1 MKLTQYAIENRTT
14 TLVLTVVVLFGGVRS
29 YQGLSRLEDP
39 AFTIKDAKVI
49 TPYPGASAEEV
60 EEEVTDKL
68 ELAVQ
73 KLGQLDRVT
82 SESMRGMSVLTPT
95 IKDKYD
101 KETLPQVWDELRRKV
116 GDAQSDLPPGAG
128 PSLVNDDFGDVFG
141 VFLAITGEGYSFAEI
156 KEHAKLLRRELLLVD
171 DVAKIDFFGDQ
182 QEVIYVEFNRDRMS
196 QLGIP
201 PEAILNELTQRNLV
215 ADGGRVKVDT
225 DFITVWPTGTFD
237 SVEDIGS
244 LLIRGTTS
252 SQQIYLRDIAAVRRG
267 YQDPPSILLRYD
279 GKPAI
284 GLGIST
290 VAGGNVVTMG
300 EAVQQRMDELLPQT
314 PIGMEVGVISF
325 QSDAVTAA
333 IKGFIVSLLEAV
345 SIVILVLLFFMGVRS
360 GLLIGFV
367 LMLTIA
373 GTLIMMDLQGIALQ
387 RISLG
392 ALIIALGMLVDN
404 AIVIVDGMLIRIQK
418 GVDRVTAATEVVAQ
432 TAWPLLGATII
443 AVLAFAAIGTSQDST
458 GEYTRSLYQV
468 ILISLLFSWVT
479 AVTVTPLLGVMFL
492 KAGDADDQ
500 SDPYGSKFYQTY
512 RKFLSGRLKQRWF
525 TIGAVAVIFMIALWG
540 FRFVPGGFFPS
551 STRPQFM
558 VDYWLPQGTH
568 IEETASDIAEI
579 EEWLQQQEGITHV
592 SSFVGGGALRFILTY
607 VPETR
612 NGAYA
617 QLLVD
622 VDDFKNIEALGERT
636 QAYLEE
642 NYPHSVPNFFKFAL
656 GPGKPGK
663 IRARI
668 SGPDPNVLRGLAD
681 QAMDVLRADGGAKA
695 IRTDWRQRSKV
706 LRPVLAEE
714 QANVSGISRP
724 AVAQVLQQGFQ
735 GMTVG
740 VFRERDE
747 LLPIVARAPDEERT
761 DIGTIQSLQIWS
773 PGAQRFIPLR
783 QVVSGTETVFEDE
796 IVRRRNRK
804 RTIEAIADPVAGE
817 ASLVFERIR
826 PEVEAIELPT
836 GYELEWG
843 GEYEDSKKA
852 QSGLAAMLPV
862 FLLMMVLIV
871 IGLFNSI
878 RQTLVIWL
886 TVPLALIGVTLGL
899 VVTQKPF
906 EFMAV
911 LGFLSLIGMLIKNAI
926 VLIDE
931 INLQQ
936 GEGKLPFAAILD
948 SGMSRLRPVA
958 MAASTTALGMIPLLF
973 DAFFVAMAVAIIT
986 GLMFATGLTM
996 IVVPVLYAIF
1006 YKVREERPR

>member
-1 MKLTQYAIENRTT
+1 M
-14 TLVLTVVVLFGGVRS
+14 
-29 YQGLSRLEDP
+29 
-39 AFTIKDAKVI
+39 
-49 TPYPGASAEEV
+49 
-60 EEEVTDKL
+60 
-68 ELAVQ
+68 
-73 KLGQLDRVT
+73 
-82 SESMRGMSVLTPT
+82 
-95 IKDKYD
+95 
-101 KETLPQVWDELRRKV
+101 
-116 GDAQSDLPPGAG
+116 
-128 PSLVNDDFGDVFG
+128 
-141 VFLAITGEGYSFAEI
+141 
-156 KEHAKLLRRELLLVD
+156 
-171 DVAKIDFFGDQ
+171 
-182 QEVIYVEFNRDRMS
+182 IYVEFNRDRMS

-201 PEAILNELTQRNLV
+201 PEAILNELSQRNLV
-215 ADGGRVKVDT
+215 SDGGRVKVDT
-225 DFITVWPTGTFD
+225 DFITLWPTGTFE
-237 SVEDIGS
+237 SVEDIQS
-244 LLIRGTTS
+244 LLIRGTQS

-267 YQDPPSILLRYD
+267 YEDPPSILLRYD

-284 GLGIST
+284 GLGISA
-290 VAGGNVVTMG
+290 VSGGNVVTMG
-300 EAVQQRMDELLPQT
+300 SAVQQRMDELLPQT

-325 QSDAVTAA
+325 QSDAVTTA

-345 SIVILVLLFFMGVRS
+345 AIVVVVLLFFMGVRS

-373 GTLIMMDLQGIALQ
+373 GTVIIMGLQEIALQ

-404 AIVIVDGMLIRIQK
+404 AIVVVDGMLVRIQK
-418 GVDRVTAATEVVAQ
+418 GVDRVAAAIEVVGQ
-432 TAWPLLGATII
+432 TAWPLLGATIV

-492 KAGDADDQ
+492 KADSGDAAA
-500 SDPYGSKFYQTY
+500 DPYGGKFYQAY
-512 RKFLSGRLKQRWF
+512 RKLLARRLQQRWL
-525 TIGAVAVIFMIALWG
+525 TMGVVAVIFLIALWG
-540 FRFVPGGFFPS
+540 FRFVPGGFFPAA
-551 STRPQFM
+551 TRPQFM

-568 IEETASDIAEI
+568 IEETESDVAEI
-579 EEWLQQQEGITHV
+579 EEWLQQQEGVNHV
-592 SSFVGGGALRFILTY
+592 SSFVGGGAMRFILTY

-612 NGAYA
+612 NSAYA
-617 QLLVD
+617 QFLVD
-622 VDDFKNIEALGERT
+622 VDEYKHIDALGART

-642 NYPHSVPNFFKFAL
+642 NYPHSVPNFMKFVL
-656 GPGKPGK
+656 GSGKPGK

-668 SGPDPNVLRGLAD
+668 SGPEPEVLRR
-681 QAMDVLRADGGAKA
+681 QAQRVMEVLYADGGARG
-695 IRTDWRQRSKV
+695 IRTDWRQRTKV

-724 AVAQVLQQGFQ
+724 AVAHVLQQGFQ

-761 DIGTIQSLQIWS
+761 DIGTIRSLQIWS

-783 QVVSGTETVFEDE
+783 QVVSGLETVFEDE

-804 RTIEAIADPVAGE
+804 RTIEAIADPVSGQAG
-817 ASLVFERIR
+817 LLFERIR
-826 PEVEAIELPT
+826 AGVESIELPP
-836 GYELEWG
+836 GYEMEWG
-843 GEYEDSKKA
+843 GEYEDSRKA
-852 QSGLAAMLPV
+852 QSGLAAMLPI

-871 IGLFNSI
+871 IGLFNSL
-878 RQTLVIWL
+878 RQPLVIWL
-886 TVPLALIGVTLGL
+886 TVPLALIGVTIGL
-899 VVTQKPF
+899 IVTQKPF

-936 GEGKLPFAAILD
+936 SEGKPPFAAIID
-948 SGMSRLRPVA
+948 SGVSRLRPVA

-973 DAFFVAMAVAIIT
+973 DAFFVAMAVTIIV
-986 GLMFATGLTM
+986 GLLFATVLTM
-996 IVVPVLYAIF
+996 IVVPVLYAMF
-1006 YKVREERPR
+1006 YNVREEPPG